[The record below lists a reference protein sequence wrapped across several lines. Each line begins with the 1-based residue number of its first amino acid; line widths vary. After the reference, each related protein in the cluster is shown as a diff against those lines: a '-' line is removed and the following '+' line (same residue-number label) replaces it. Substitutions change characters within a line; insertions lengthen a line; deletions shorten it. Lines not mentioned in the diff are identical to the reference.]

1 MSTTLDTRVS
11 VATRVFDA
19 GNTNLSAPEVRHA
32 VAAEITDGK
41 TPEDILGD
49 VRALVVEAM
58 ANRGDKTDAQS
69 VDKKFLTN
77 GFQRPVWLGALI
89 AQGIDSDIVSAF
101 TQIPWG
107 EIKAQVGKDNAVDVL
122 SSRAAEV
129 AEEAKA
135 KREANA
141 AAKASLAETAPA
153 FESSLKAILGK
164 DISDVEKSQLR
175 AIQALI
181 SASI

>member
-32 VAAEITDGK
+32 VAAAIRNGET
-41 TPEDILGD
+41 TESILAD
-49 VRALVVEAM
+49 VRAQVVTAM
-58 ANRGDKTDAQS
+58 QNRGDKTDAVT

-77 GFQRPVWLGALI
+77 GFQRPVYLGALI
-89 AQGIDSDIVSAF
+89 ADGIDADIVSAF
-101 TQIPWG
+101 TQVPWA
-107 EIKAQVGKDNAVDVL
+107 EIKEQVGKADAVEVL
-122 SSRAAEV
+122 SSRAAQV
-129 AEEAKA
+129 AMEADERRKA
-135 KREANA
+135 LA

-164 DISDVEKSQLR
+164 DISDVDKSQLKVV
-175 AIQALI
+175 QALI
-181 SASI
+181 SAII